1 MGGDALVSDSFKDN
15 GDGEVWKAET
25 AVGIDRTVSRG
36 PKIARAEVKRDMVVM
51 VVVVVVV
58 VVVLDSFNKSNVM
71 LLAAR
76 FFFRDRRHY
85 CTYQD

>member
-1 MGGDALVSDSFKDN
+1 MGSGVGGNALVSDSFKDN

-36 PKIARAEVKRDMVVM
+36 PKIARAEVKRDMVV
-51 VVVVVVV
+51 VV
-58 VVVLDSFNKSNVM
+58 VVVLDSFDKSNVL

>member
-51 VVVVVVV
+51 VVVVVV
-58 VVVLDSFNKSNVM
+58 LDSFNKSNVM